1 MNRTNRRFASLL
13 LLLTL
18 SLLPGLNLLAAT
30 VTDTKSSTRHLV
42 TPASSEL
49 IRAAAEVL
57 TIDQSSRVLTLKRE
71 DGNTLTVIADKQVTN
86 LAQVSVGD
94 IVIAQYGHAQAISLK
109 KLGTENL
116 GSPDTSIPPPSSGKA
131 SGTPAL
137 AKGQPRRSLVA
148 DIIAI
153 DDRTRQA
160 TLKGIN
166 GVVVDVVFRTRK
178 PLSSVRI
185 GDRVRLEYKEAV
197 AVSIKPAGQAVSSR
211 RQPPL

>member
-1 MNRTNRRFASLL
+1 MNRTTCHHVPLL
-13 LLLTL
+13 LLLAF
-18 SLLPGLNLLAAT
+18 SLIPGPNLLAAT
-30 VTDTKSSTRHLV
+30 TTAPQNSTKNPVAQAR
-42 TPASSEL
+42 SEL

-57 TIDQSSRVLTLKRE
+57 TIDQGNRVLTLKRE
-71 DGNTLTVIADKQVTN
+71 DGNTLTVIADKRVTN
-86 LAQVSVGD
+86 LSRVSVGD

-109 KLGTENL
+109 KLGTE
-116 GSPDTSIPPPSSGKA
+116 SPDAPETSLPSLPAGAPNKA
-131 SGTPAL
+131 PASV
-137 AKGQPRRSLVA
+137 KSPPRRSLVA

-166 GVVVDVVFRTRK
+166 GAVVDVVFRTRK
-178 PLSSVRI
+178 PLASVRI
-185 GDRVRLEYKEAV
+185 GDRVRLEYTEAV